1 MFKQKYII
9 TVESESPP
17 RICIGDKIYGAE
29 VVSLE
34 VEQFPDLVDLAW
46 LTKRFPMSRE
56 TLSQKLELFNVGSS
70 GKKLYDPNIVIPFLK
85 IDINN
90 RRGRPRK
97 N

>member
-17 RICIGDKIYGAE
+17 KICLGDSIYGAI
-29 VVSLE
+29 VIALE
-34 VEQFPDLVDLAW
+34 VEQYPDLVDLSWLSKRFPISRQA
-46 LTKRFPMSRE
+46 LTKR
-56 TLSQKLELFNVGSS
+56 LDIFNIGSAR
-70 GKKLYDPNIVIPFLK
+70 KKLYDPNIVVPFLK
-85 IDINN
+85 VELKN

>member
-17 RICIGDKIYGAE
+17 RICLGDKIYGAE

-46 LTKRFPMSRE
+46 LTKRFPLSRQ
-56 TLSQKLELFNVGSS
+56 TIAAKLEILNLG
-70 GKKLYDPNIVIPFLK
+70 GPRKKLYDPNVVIPFLK
-85 IDINN
+85 TDFKS